1 MLPLSKLWQKGLLR
15 KKYKKRA
22 KPVFLYFS
30 CNNLQCRICI
40 LQKFSIGTPIFP
52 QITPLLAFTPTS
64 AYFPERTVFA
74 TSFCL
79 IFFLPKPF
87 PSIGISYFF
96 YTVLHNIAA
105 TVFIQNIKIT
115 RIHASICLYNKLPN
129 IPHWFGTRSVSI
141 NKILSKS
148 EILLYSPFL

>member
-15 KKYKKRA
+15 KNIKTGKTR
-22 KPVFLYFS
+22 FLYFS

-79 IFFLPKPF
+79 IFSPKTVSIHRNFLFLLHCAPQHCRNSIHPK
-87 PSIGISYFF
+87 
-96 YTVLHNIAA
+96 H
-105 TVFIQNIKIT
+105 KIT
-115 RIHASICLYNKLPN
+115 RIHASICLYNKLHITTPQH
-129 IPHWFGTRSVSI
+129 PTLVWHTVSQH
-141 NKILSKS
+141 
-148 EILLYSPFL
+148 

>member
-1 MLPLSKLWQKGLLR
+1 MR

-105 TVFIQNIKIT
+105 TVFIQNINGYT
-115 RIHASICLYNKLPN
+115 LPSASTTNCILQLPN